1 MQTRLIQWIADEKG
15 EERSWGGGGLV
26 QRVTKGC
33 PKIFLSV
40 IVVCYYSTKPGK
52 YRCIMLFQF
61 VLLRLTNSFGDGRG
75 RDIRKKG
82 KKSTDLYD
90 ILLMFSFN

>member
-1 MQTRLIQWIADEKG
+1 MRQKFCLLKLFGPAG
-15 EERSWGGGGLV
+15 Y
-26 QRVTKGC
+26 QRVS
-33 PKIFLSV
+33 KIFLSV
-40 IVVCYYSTKPGK
+40 IVVCYYSIKPGK

-90 ILLMFSFN
+90 IFLMFSFN

>member
-1 MQTRLIQWIADEKG
+1 MIQWIVDEKE
-15 EERSWGGGGLV
+15 EERSGAGEGGLV
-26 QRVTKGC
+26 RRVTKGC

-82 KKSTDLYD
+82 KKSIDLYD
-90 ILLMFSFN
+90 IFLMFSFN

>member
-1 MQTRLIQWIADEKG
+1 
-15 EERSWGGGGLV
+15 
-26 QRVTKGC
+26 
-33 PKIFLSV
+33 
-40 IVVCYYSTKPGK
+40 
-52 YRCIMLFQF
+52 MLFQF

-90 ILLMFSFN
+90 ILLMFHLIEGWLHLLL